1 MDGLQVKDL
10 RVSYGKAK
18 VLFGISLGIMVGTVV
33 IIVGKNGAGKTTLF
47 RTIAGFLKPDEGSIV
62 FKGQDFTGL
71 SPYTVAGKGIK
82 YIPQD
87 KSVFSDLTVKEN
99 LELSAFATKDYDF
112 DRVLGFF
119 PQLTPLL
126 SRKSGKLSGGERQML
141 LVARALLGRPELLL
155 MDEPSEGLS
164 PSVAASLYKSLEKI
178 REETTLFI
186 VEQNLP
192 WWHNLPTRSMPSRKD
207 TS

>member
-1 MDGLQVKDL
+1 MDGLEVRDL

-18 VLFGISLGIMVGTVV
+18 VLFGISLEITVGKVV

-47 RTIAGFLKPDEGSIV
+47 RTIAGFLKPEEGSIV

-71 SPYTVAGKGIK
+71 PPYTVAGRGIK

-99 LELSAFATKDYDF
+99 LELSAFATKDFGF

-126 SRKSGKLSGGERQML
+126 SRKSEGAY
-141 LVARALLGRPELLL
+141 LV
-155 MDEPSEGLS
+155 
-164 PSVAASLYKSLEKI
+164 
-178 REETTLFI
+178 
-186 VEQNLP
+186 
-192 WWHNLPTRSMPSRKD
+192 H
-207 TS
+207 